1 MPWLFLLKGLGEEA
15 SSKGKLR
22 TARRG
27 LEDLYSTK
35 QDVSFLGDR
44 GSFKRTPS
52 GEYRMK
58 FDSPFRDRIKR
69 IGTSAKELGSRYQ
82 TEFDPFQTQFQ
93 GYEGELAGLQDKV
106 APGIS
111 QLYEAQRNRL
121 EDARA
126 RGVSNLRSTMNQRM
140 LSGTP
145 FATGAIG
152 GLEAEFGR
160 EAADLRGA
168 SFLKE
173 MDMQSKLIES
183 KAKMGVDAAKILEA
197 ALTGERGALG
207 IERDAA
213 TTGLE
218 ADLNVLK
225 ESMGGA
231 ENMRTFLLDVQQT
244 IADLAIAQAELMS
257 TQAQGSGQVFGQ
269 QGGRLFGR
277 KSNPFSTRFG
287 TSYNT
292 RSR

>member
-1 MPWLFLLKGLGEEA
+1 MPWMFLLKGLGEEA
-15 SSKGKLR
+15 SAKGKLR

-27 LEDLYSTK
+27 LESLSSAP
-35 QDVSFLGDR
+35 QDVYGDW
-44 GSFKRTPS
+44 GTFKQTPK
-52 GEYRMK
+52 GWRMN
-58 FDSPFRDRIKR
+58 FDSPFRDRITHL
-69 IGTSAKELGSRYQ
+69 GTSAKKLGTAYRRG
-82 TEFDPFQTQFQ
+82 FDPFQTQFQ

-126 RGVSNLRSTMNQRM
+126 RGVSNLRSTMNRRM
-140 LSGTP
+140 LAGTP

-183 KAKMGVDAAKILEA
+183 KAKMGVDAAKILET
-197 ALTGERGALG
+197 ALAGQRQTLG
-207 IERDAA
+207 IQRDVA

-218 ADLNVLK
+218 ADLRVLT

-231 ENMRTFLLDVQQT
+231 ENMRNFLLDVKKT

-257 TQAQGSGQVFGQ
+257 GQAQGSGQVFGQ